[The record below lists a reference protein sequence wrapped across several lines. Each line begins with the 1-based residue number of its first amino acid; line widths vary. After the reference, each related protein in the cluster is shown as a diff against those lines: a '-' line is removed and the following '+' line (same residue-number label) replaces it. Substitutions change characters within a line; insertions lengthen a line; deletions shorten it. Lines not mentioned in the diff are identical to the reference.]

1 MNPHRAYVG
10 IGTNLG
16 DRERNVEGALE
27 ALRDLGTIAAVST
40 LYRTAPWGKTDQPWF
55 LNGVVALETQ
65 HPARELLD
73 ALTAIERRLGRT
85 EGERWGPR
93 VIDLDLLV
101 YDDRAID
108 EPGLEVPHPHLHE
121 RAFVLVPLAELDE
134 RFAAQRDAL
143 EESELAGVAPY
154 ARPRCAPVPR
164 ESVLP
169 MPENGLRP
177 LAARIE
183 ALAEF
188 LTGGDAVRVRITRGD
203 EEVEVVRAQPGAVP
217 ATPGAYV
224 PGEAAPQRVDT
235 INADLVGIFHIAR
248 PVPVEGEAFDADREL
263 GYVEALGIRTPVH
276 PMGAGRLLSI
286 AVPDGAPVEYG
297 QALFLVARG

>member
-1 MNPHRAYVG
+1 MSPHRAYVG
-10 IGTNLG
+10 VGTNLG

-27 ALRDLGTIAAVST
+27 ALSDLGTIAAVST

-65 HPARELLD
+65 HAPRDLLD
-73 ALTAIERRLGRT
+73 ALRAIERRLGRT

-108 EPGLEVPHPHLHE
+108 EPGLRVPHPHLHE

-143 EESELAGVAPY
+143 EKSQLDAVASY
-154 ARPRCAPVPR
+154 ARPRCAPAPR

-188 LTGGDAVRVRITRGD
+188 LAGGDAVRVRIARGD
-203 EEVEVVRAQPGAVP
+203 EEVEIVRRQPRAMEG
-217 ATPGAYV
+217 TPGAYAQA
-224 PGEAAPQRVDT
+224 EAAPQRVDT
-235 INADLVGIFHIAR
+235 INADLVGIFHVAR
-248 PVPVEGEAFDADREL
+248 PAPVEGEAFDADREL
-263 GYVEALGIRTPVH
+263 GYIEALGIRTAVH
-276 PMGAGRLLSI
+276 PMGSGRLLSI
-286 AVPDGAPVEYG
+286 AVRDGAPVEYG
-297 QALFLVARG
+297 QPLFLVARG

>member
-1 MNPHRAYVG
+1 MSSHRAYVG

-16 DRERNVEGALE
+16 DRERNVELALA
-27 ALRDLGTIAAVST
+27 ALRDLGNIAAIST

-65 HPARELLD
+65 RAPRELLD

-85 EGERWGPR
+85 AGERWGPR

-101 YDDRAID
+101 YDDLAID
-108 EPGLEVPHPHLHE
+108 EPDLQVPHPHLRE
-121 RAFVLVPLAELDE
+121 RAFILVPLAELDE
-134 RFAAQRDAL
+134 RFGAQRDAL
-143 EESELAGVAPY
+143 EESQLAGVTPY
-154 ARPRCAPVPR
+154 ALPRYAPVSR

-169 MPENGLRP
+169 MPENGLGP

-188 LTGGDAVRVRITRGD
+188 LAGGDAVRVRITRGD
-203 EEVEVVRAQPGAVP
+203 QEVEIVRSEPGAVQGTGTY
-217 ATPGAYV
+217 AQ
-224 PGEAAPQRVDT
+224 GEAAPQRVDS

-248 PVPVEGEAFDADREL
+248 PAPIEGETFEADREL
-263 GYVEALGIRTPVH
+263 GYIEALGIRTAVH

-286 AVPDGAPVEYG
+286 AAHDGAPVEYG
-297 QALFLVARG
+297 QPLFLVARG